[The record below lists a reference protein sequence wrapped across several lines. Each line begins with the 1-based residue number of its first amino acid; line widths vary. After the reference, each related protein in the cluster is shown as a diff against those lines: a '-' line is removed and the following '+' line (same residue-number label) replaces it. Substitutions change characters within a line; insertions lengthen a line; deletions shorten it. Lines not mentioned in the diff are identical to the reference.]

1 VRLLDIRPEGILP
14 LEEIRGKVIGD
25 YQTELENQWVKT
37 LEEKY
42 PVKVNA
48 KAKKYVL
55 ATLVRK

>member
-1 VRLLDIRPEGILP
+1 LP